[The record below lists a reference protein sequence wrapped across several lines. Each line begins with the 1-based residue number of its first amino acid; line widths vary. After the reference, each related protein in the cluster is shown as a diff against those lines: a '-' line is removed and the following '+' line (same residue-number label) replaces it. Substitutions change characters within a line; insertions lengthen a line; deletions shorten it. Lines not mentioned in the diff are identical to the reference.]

1 MIDIDRRTM
10 LGTTVVAG
18 LAAAA
23 PAWASAARP
32 PSILVYDQRFAAA
45 RLEAERIRA
54 AGGLALDPRE
64 RDLGLAW
71 RDEIPLHLAKGP
83 VLIGGITLWSDQFIC
98 QTFAREHGLSLTLG
112 RPIDTAAQGG
122 AKGLREWTIA

>member
-10 LGTTVVAG
+10 LAATVVTG
-18 LAAAA
+18 LAAAV
-23 PAWASAARP
+23 PAWASTGRF

-45 RLEAERIRA
+45 RLEAERVRA
-54 AGGLALDPRE
+54 LGGLALDPRE

-71 RDEIPLHLAKGP
+71 REEIPRHLANGP
-83 VLIGGITLWSDQFIC
+83 VAIGGISLWSDQFIC
-98 QTFAREHGLSLTLG
+98 QTFAREHGLSLSLG
-112 RPIDTAAQGG
+112 RTIDTAQGG